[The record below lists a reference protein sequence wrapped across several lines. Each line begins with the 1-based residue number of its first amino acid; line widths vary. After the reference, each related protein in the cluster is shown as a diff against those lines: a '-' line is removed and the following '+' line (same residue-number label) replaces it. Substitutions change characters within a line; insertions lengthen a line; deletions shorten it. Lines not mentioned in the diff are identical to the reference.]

1 MGKAL
6 VIVESPAKAR
16 TISGLLGP
24 DFIVES
30 SIGHI
35 RDLPRGAD
43 EVPAAYKGENW
54 ARLGVDVDNGFKP
67 LYVVSASKKS
77 VVANLKRLLKDADE
91 LYLATDE
98 DREGESIAWHLFE
111 VLSPTVPVK
120 RMVFHEITPEAI
132 TRAVEEWR
140 ELDRRLVDAQEARR
154 ILDRL
159 YGYEVSPVLWRKV
172 MPRLSAGRVQSVATR
187 MVVERERAR
196 MRFHSATWW
205 GIEGTFSHTQ
215 ADEAPPPFGATLV
228 SLGGT
233 AVATGKDFNEDG
245 EQTSKGQVRVLAE
258 DEATS
263 VASSLAGQSFTV
275 SAVTERPFRR
285 SPAAPFM
292 TSTLQQEA
300 GRKLRF
306 SAQRAMQV
314 AQRLYEQGYITYMR
328 TDSTTL
334 SEQALTAAR
343 SQAREMYGDAYVPD
357 TPRRYERKVKNAQE
371 AHEAIRPAGETFRT
385 PEQAA
390 RSLTGDELH
399 LYDLIWKRTVASQ
412 MNDATGTSAQ
422 IRLVS
427 EVPAGGPGNIAAG
440 EVAEFSASG
449 RVIAFPGFLR
459 AYVEGQDDPDAELAD
474 REVVLPALVVGD
486 VVEGTAFEPGSHTT
500 QPPARYTEA
509 SLVKAMEEL
518 GVGRPST
525 YASVIATILDRG
537 YVWKKGTAL
546 VPSFTAFAVVGL
558 LERYFGELVD
568 YGFTASMEDD
578 LDSIASGREESL
590 PWLSRFYFGTA
601 SPGVTLPGGNDGAT
615 LGLKASVA
623 AHLGDI
629 DAREINSILI
639 GAGADGVPIV
649 ARVGR
654 YGPYLQRGDD
664 RASLPDDM
672 APDELTVARSEEL
685 AGRAHQRPCPRRRPR
700 DGSRRLR
707 QGRPLRALRPARRS
721 GRGFWV
727 SLGQATHLVPLLHHG
742 PGHAH
747 LRAGSRAA
755 QDPAHRRD
763 RPRDRRGGGR
773 PQRQVRPLPEEG
785 DRHPQPHQRGPDLQ
799 RDVARGPGALRPA
812 QATPRPHGGGSAT
825 RTGGRPGVGTAC
837 RGQRRTLRAV
847 CDRRDDERLS
857 AQGRRRRVDHHRTG
871 VRAPGRTA
879 GRRAPPHARRRAG
892 RRRPPR
898 RPEAPRRR
906 RPRRRRPGPRRPV
919 APRRPP
925 RRQPGR
931 RRRLWH
937 RGPQRTRYFSNRSD
951 VAPRGRLLAL
961 EGIDGCGKST
971 QARAL
976 AGALGARL
984 THEPGATVLGAE
996 LRRLLLAPD
1005 SPSVSLRAEALLMAA
1020 DRAEHLALVVEPA
1033 LAAGEWV
1040 VSDRFS
1046 GSTLAYQGYGRGLET
1061 AELGQLIAYATSG
1074 LSADLSILVDVPV
1087 AVAAARLGAAAPDR
1101 LERLG
1106 PAFAQRVRDGFLS
1119 LAADDPAHWAVVD
1132 GTTDPAALATR
1143 ILAIVYERLGRP
1155 SPLEGTP

>member
-16 TISGLLGP
+16 TIGGLLGP

-43 EVPAAYKGENW
+43 EVPAAYKGEGW

-132 TRAVEEWR
+132 ARAVEEWR
-140 ELDRRLVDAQEARR
+140 DLDRRLVDAQEARR

-205 GIEGTFSHTQ
+205 GIDGTFSHTDSH
-215 ADEAPPPFGATLV
+215 ADVPPRFGAALV

-233 AVATGKDFNEDG
+233 TVATGKDFNDDG
-245 EQTSKGQVRVLAE
+245 VQTSKGTVRVLVE
-258 DEATS
+258 EEATA
-263 VASSLAGQSFTV
+263 VASALAGQSFTV

-314 AQRLYEQGYITYMR
+314 AQRLYEQGFITYMR

-334 SEQALTAAR
+334 SDQALTAAR
-343 SQAREMYGDAYVPD
+343 TQAREMYGDAYVPD
-357 TPRRYERKVKNAQE
+357 KPRRYERKVKNAQE
-371 AHEAIRPAGETFRT
+371 AHEAIRPAGESFRT
-385 PEQAA
+385 PEQAGRA
-390 RSLTGDELH
+390 LSGDELR
-399 LYDLIWKRTVASQ
+399 LYELIWKRTVASQ
-412 MNDATGTSAQ
+412 MTDATGTSAQ
-422 IRLVS
+422 VRLVRN
-427 EVPAGGPGNIAAG
+427 VPDTGSDGTPNTVAVG
-440 EVAEFSASG
+440 EEAEFSASG

-459 AYVEGQDDPDAELAD
+459 AYVEGEDDPDAELAD
-474 REVVLPALVVGD
+474 REVVLPPLAVGD
-486 VVEGTAFEPGSHTT
+486 VVEGTAFEPGSHAT

-558 LERYFGELVD
+558 LERYFGDLVD

-578 LDSIASGREESL
+578 LDEIASGREESL
-590 PWLSRFYFGTA
+590 PWLSRFYFGTS
-601 SPGVTLPGGNDGAT
+601 SPGVPEPVGVGVPAAGGGNGAT
-615 LGLKASVA
+615 AGGATDGKAMGLKASVA

-629 DAREINSILI
+629 DAREINSIPI
-639 GAGADGVPIV
+639 GEGSDGVPIV

-654 YGPYLQRGDD
+654 YGPYLQHGDD

-672 APDELTVARSEEL
+672 CPDELTVARSEEL
-685 AGRAHQRPCPRRRPR
+685 LAAPTNDRVLGSDPETGLDVSVKAGRFGPYVQLGDATEGAGKPRTSSLFSTMEPATLTFAQALELLRIPRTVGTDPESGEEVVAHNGKFGPYLKKGT
-700 DGSRRLR
+700 DT
-707 QGRPLRALRPARRS
+707 RS
-721 GRGFWV
+721 LASEDQILTV
-727 SLGQATHLVPLLHHG
+727 T
-742 PGHAH
+742 
-747 LRAGSRAA
+747 
-755 QDPAHRRD
+755 
-763 RPRDRRGGGR
+763 
-773 PQRQVRPLPEEG
+773 LPE
-785 DRHPQPHQRGPDLQ
+785 
-799 RDVARGPGALRPA
+799 A
-812 QATPRPHGGGSAT
+812 QALFAQPK
-825 RTGGRPGVGTAC
+825 
-837 RGQRRTLRAV
+837 QRR
-847 CDRRDDERLS
+847 
-857 AQGRRRRVDHHRTG
+857 
-871 VRAPGRTA
+871 GRTA
-879 GRRAPPHARRRAG
+879 APPLR
-892 RRRPPR
+892 
-898 RPEAPRRR
+898 E
-906 RPRRRRPGPRRPV
+906 
-919 APRRPP
+919 
-925 RRQPGR
+925 
-931 RRRLWH
+931 
-937 RGPQRTRYFSNRSD
+937 
-951 VAPRGRLLAL
+951 
-961 EGIDGCGKST
+961 
-971 QARAL
+971 
-976 AGALGARL
+976 LGA
-984 THEPGATVLGAE
+984 
-996 LRRLLLAPD
+996 
-1005 SPSVSLRAEALLMAA
+1005 
-1020 DRAEHLALVVEPA
+1020 
-1033 LAAGEWV
+1033 
-1040 VSDRFS
+1040 
-1046 GSTLAYQGYGRGLET
+1046 
-1061 AELGQLIAYATSG
+1061 
-1074 LSADLSILVDVPV
+1074 
-1087 AVAAARLGAAAPDR
+1087 
-1101 LERLG
+1101 
-1106 PAFAQRVRDGFLS
+1106 
-1119 LAADDPAHWAVVD
+1119 DPATQLPVVVKEGRFGPYVTD
-1132 GTTDPAALATR
+1132 GTTNASLRKGDVVESISMERASELLAERRAAGPSTRKKAGAKKAGAAKKATKKTTGK
-1143 ILAIVYERLGRP
+1143 ASGAKKSAGAAKKTAKKASGAKKSAGAKKAAAERAV
-1155 SPLEGTP
+1155 PLEPF